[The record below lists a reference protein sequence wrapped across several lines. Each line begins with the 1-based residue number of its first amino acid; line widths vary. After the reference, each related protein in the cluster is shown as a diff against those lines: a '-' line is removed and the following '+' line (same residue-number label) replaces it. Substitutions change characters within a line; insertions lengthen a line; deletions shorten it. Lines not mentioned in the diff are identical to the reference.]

1 MNIFFCHNIRD
12 LISGWINAIVSFFLV
27 LGSIGL
33 VFLGSTGLLVAQTPE
48 GRLEAISWIV
58 VGSIYIMYFSIYFIA
73 GIGLVLAVK
82 HVRNEKSFFNNLI
95 NFLF

>member
-1 MNIFFCHNIRD
+1 MA
-12 LISGWINAIVSFFLV
+12 ISGWINAIVSFFLV

-33 VFLGSTGLLVAQTPE
+33 VFLGSTGLLIAPSPE
-48 GRLEAISWIV
+48 ARLEAISWIV

-82 HVRNEKSFFNNLI
+82 HVRNEFSYLQ
-95 NFLF
+95 

>member
-1 MNIFFCHNIRD
+1 M
-12 LISGWINAIVSFFLV
+12 

-48 GRLEAISWIV
+48 GRLDAISWIV
-58 VGSIYIMYFSIYFIA
+58 VGSIYIMYFSIYFVA

-82 HVRNEKSFFNNLI
+82 HVRMIFFHFKFNK
-95 NFLF
+95 FLFQRDHNRMKLIMIIMIIGIFVAFLS